1 MSTMTTRF
9 PPSPTGYLH
18 IGGARTA
25 LFNYLLAR
33 HHGGRFVL
41 RIEDTDKAR
50 STQEMTNAILEGMEW
65 LGLEFD
71 EGPFFQS
78 ERTETYNQYIDK
90 LLQSGQA
97 YYCDRTPEQIDVMR
111 AEAKAKGLKRLYDGH
126 CRELDL
132 GPGPDRVVRFKVP
145 RPGKVVF
152 KDMVKGTVAIDA
164 EEIEDFVIRRA
175 DGSPIYQMAVVVDD
189 ATMGITHVLRGD
201 DHLSNTPKQI
211 MLFQALGFPVPE
223 FGHVPMILGPD
234 KKKMSK
240 RHGAVSVMV
249 YKEMGYLPEA
259 MLNYLARLGWSH
271 GDEEIFSKEDLV
283 EKFSIDNLGNSPS
296 VFDQEKLNW
305 LNSHYIK
312 TASLDRLAPLLAE
325 YLELRGFSSL
335 DPDYLKTVIPLL
347 QPRAKTMV
355 EMADQ
360 TEFFVTPSSELS
372 FDPKAAAKFLTDDAK
387 VHLAALLSR
396 FEEAPSFAP
405 DTLENI
411 AKAYLEETG
420 LKFKAIAQP
429 IRVAL
434 SGKTVSPGLFETMEV
449 LGRERSFTRIRRAI
463 ALTT

>member
-1 MSTMTTRF
+1 MSTMITRF

-33 HHGGRFVL
+33 HHDGRFVL

-50 STQEMTNAILEGMEW
+50 STQEMTDAILEGMEW

-78 ERTETYNQYIDK
+78 ERTELYNKYIDQ
-90 LLQSGQA
+90 LLESGRA

-111 AEAKAKGLKRLYDGH
+111 TEAKARGLKRLYNGH
-126 CRELDL
+126 CRELGL
-132 GPGPDRVVRFKVP
+132 GPGPDRVVRFKVE
-145 RPGKVVF
+145 RPGRIVF

-164 EEIEDFVIRRA
+164 EEIEDFVIRRS

-189 ATMGITHVLRGD
+189 ATMGVTHVLRGD

-211 MLFQALGFPVPE
+211 MLFEALGFDVPV

-249 YKEMGYLPEA
+249 YKEMGYLPDA

-271 GDEEIFSKEDLV
+271 GDEEIFSKKELV
-283 EKFSIDNLGNSPS
+283 EKFSIEHLGNSPS

-312 TASLDRLAPLLAE
+312 TLPLDRLAPLLAE
-325 YLELRGFSSL
+325 YLEPKGFTDL
-335 DPDYLKTVIPLL
+335 DLDYLKTIIPLL

-355 EMADQ
+355 EMAEQ
-360 TEFFVTPSSELS
+360 TEFFVTRCEELVY
-372 FDPKAAAKFLTDDAK
+372 DPKAAAKFLTEEAK
-387 VHLAALLSR
+387 GHLAALLSR
-396 FEEAPSFAP
+396 FEAAESFAP
-405 DTLENI
+405 ETLEEI
-411 AKAYLEETG
+411 AKGYLEETG
-420 LKFKAIAQP
+420 LKFKALAQP

-449 LGRERSFTRIRRAI
+449 LGRERSFDRIKRAI
-463 ALTT
+463 ALQA

>member
-1 MSTMTTRF
+1 MSTMITRF

-50 STQEMTNAILEGMEW
+50 STQEMTDAILEGMSW

-78 ERTETYNQYIDK
+78 ERTEIYNEHIDK
-90 LLQSGQA
+90 LLESGQA
-97 YYCDRTPEQIDVMR
+97 YYCDRTPEQIEVMR
-111 AEAKAKGLKRLYDGH
+111 AEARAKGSKRLYDGH
-126 CRELDL
+126 CRDLGL
-132 GPGPDRVVRFKVP
+132 GPGPGRVVRFKVP
-145 RPGKVVF
+145 RPGKIVF
-152 KDMVKGTVAIDA
+152 QDMVKGSVAIDA

-211 MLFQALGFPVPE
+211 MLFEALGFPVPV

-271 GDEEIFSKEDLV
+271 GDEEIFTREELI
-283 EKFSIDNLGNSPS
+283 EKFSIENLGNSPS

-312 TASLDRLAPLLAE
+312 TGSLERLAPLLAE
-325 YLELRGFSSL
+325 YLEPMGFTNL
-335 DPDYLKTVIPLL
+335 DPDYLKTIIPLL

-355 EMADQ
+355 EMAEQ
-360 TEFFVTPSSELS
+360 TEFFVTPCEDLAY
-372 FDPKAAAKFLTDDAK
+372 DPKAAAKFLTEEARG
-387 VHLAALLSR
+387 HLTALLSR
-396 FEEAPSFAP
+396 FEAASSFAP
-405 DTLENI
+405 ETLEAI
-411 AKAYLEETG
+411 AKGYLEETG

-434 SGKTVSPGLFETMEV
+434 SGRTVSPGLFETMEV
-449 LGRERSFTRIRRAI
+449 LGRERSFARIRRAI
-463 ALTT
+463 AFEG